1 MRYIPNSDKDRRA
14 MLPALGRTSIE
25 ELFRDIPREV
35 RVKNDPALPPPL
47 SEPELMDE
55 MKALSSASSLSSF
68 FMGGGCYE
76 HFIPSAVKH
85 IVGRSEFYTAYTPY
99 QAEISQ
105 GVLQAIYEYQTM
117 ICELTGM
124 DAANASMYDGATA
137 LAEAALLAAR
147 ATGRKEV
154 VVSTAAHPD
163 HRGVLRTYAK
173 GAGLAVKEVPYDR
186 ASGLTPHPPSLSPQT
201 ACVIL
206 QQPNFF
212 GCVEEI
218 EGLAQKV
225 HAAGG
230 LFIVSA
236 DPISLGLLKAPG
248 EYGADLVVGEGQS
261 LGNPR
266 SFGGPGLGIFAVKK
280 DLARQLPGRLSGMTV
295 DLEGRRGFCLTLQ
308 TREQHI
314 RRERASSN
322 ICSNEA
328 LAALAAAAY
337 LAVMGKGGL
346 RQAATLCL
354 QKSNYLKKKLGKK
367 NAFSSPTFKEFV
379 VKSKKSLG
387 LGLGRFYPE
396 LKGHRL
402 VCVTELAQKTA
413 LDKAAA
419 TLLAK

>member
-1 MRYIPNSDKDRRA
+1 VQI
-14 MLPALGRTSIE
+14 LI
-25 ELFRDIPREV
+25 
-35 RVKNDPALPPPL
+35 
-47 SEPELMDE
+47 
-55 MKALSSASSLSSF
+55 
-68 FMGGGCYE
+68 
-76 HFIPSAVKH
+76 
-85 IVGRSEFYTAYTPY
+85 
-99 QAEISQ
+99 
-105 GVLQAIYEYQTM
+105 
-117 ICELTGM
+117 
-124 DAANASMYDGATA
+124 
-137 LAEAALLAAR
+137 
-147 ATGRKEV
+147 
-154 VVSTAAHPD
+154 
-163 HRGVLRTYAK
+163 
-173 GAGLAVKEVPYDR
+173 
-186 ASGLTPHPPSLSPQT
+186 
-201 ACVIL
+201 VIL

-218 EGLAQKV
+218 EGLAKKV

-280 DLARQLPGRLSGMTV
+280 DLARQIPGRLSGMTV

-346 RQAATLCL
+346 RKVAELCL

-367 NAFSSPTFKEFV
+367 VAFLAPTFKEFV
-379 VKSKKSLG
+379 VKSDKNIGLSLE
-387 LGLGRFYPE
+387 RFYPE
-396 LKGHRL
+396 LRGHRL
-402 VCVTELAQKTA
+402 LCVTELAQKEA
-413 LDKAAA
+413 LDSAAEA
-419 TLLAK
+419 LLSK